1 MRLVKISLIG
11 GKTKLETLIRI
22 FSDITEPIEVEK
34 DVKILPGA
42 NTIIT
47 TIEKI
52 ASWGR
57 RSSLWPLTFGLAC
70 CAIEM
75 MATGA
80 SHYDLDRFG
89 IIFRASPRHSDVMI
103 VAGTVTKKM
112 APVLVNLYHQMPEP
126 RYVIAMGSCAC
137 SGGIFNT
144 YSTVQGVDEILPV
157 DVYIPGCPPRPESL
171 IEGILKLQ
179 EKIKNKSN
187 LRIKDKDGSFGD
199 SEDNKR

>member
-1 MRLVKISLIG
+1 MIHIVD
-11 GKTKLETLIRI
+11 TV
-22 FSDITEPIEVEK
+22 TEPVEIEK
-34 DVKILPGA
+34 GIKIVPAA

-47 TIEKI
+47 TLDKI

-89 IIFRASPRHSDVMI
+89 IIFRATPRQADVMI
-103 VAGTVTKKM
+103 IAGTVTKKIS
-112 APVLVNLYHQMPEP
+112 PVIVNLYHQMPEP

-157 DVYIPGCPPRPESL
+157 DVYIPGCPPRPEAL
-171 IEGILKLQ
+171 IDGVLKLQ
-179 EKIKNKSN
+179 EKIKSDLHKKTGCISGLCLIDKSE
-187 LRIKDKDGSFGD
+187 RRCSYE
-199 SEDNKR
+199 SYRDNKKD

>member
-1 MRLVKISLIG
+1 MIHIID
-11 GKTKLETLIRI
+11 TL
-22 FSDITEPIEVEK
+22 TEPVEVEK
-34 DVKILPGA
+34 GVKIIPAA

-47 TIEKI
+47 KINKI

-70 CAIEM
+70 CAIEL
-75 MATGA
+75 MATAA

-89 IIFRASPRHSDVMI
+89 IILRATPRQADVMI

-112 APVLVNLYHQMPEP
+112 APVIVNLYHQMAEP

-157 DVYIPGCPPRPESL
+157 DVYIPGCPPRPEAL
-171 IEGILKLQ
+171 IDGILKLQ
-179 EKIKNKSN
+179 EKIKNSITGGIIEN
-187 LRIKDKDGSFGD
+187 RRG
-199 SEDNKR
+199 NK

>member
-1 MRLVKISLIG
+1 M
-11 GKTKLETLIRI
+11 IRI
-22 FSDITEPIEVEK
+22 LGNITEPIEVEK
-34 DVKILPGA
+34 GLKIVPGA

-47 TIEKI
+47 TIDKI

-80 SHYDLDRFG
+80 SHYDLDRLG
-89 IIFRASPRHSDVMI
+89 IIFRATPRQSDVMI

-112 APVLVNLYHQMPEP
+112 APVLINLYHQMAEP

-157 DVYIPGCPPRPESL
+157 DVYIPGCPPRPETL

-179 EKIKNKSN
+179 EKIKNEPYTKERCLSGVCLIDKSDLKGRDES
-187 LRIKDKDGSFGD
+187 LRDI
-199 SEDNKR
+199 EENKG

>member
-1 MRLVKISLIG
+1 MAGLIKI
-11 GKTKLETLIRI
+11 
-22 FSDITEPIEVEK
+22 FDNNTEPVEVEK
-34 DVKILPGA
+34 DIKVVPAA

-47 TIEKI
+47 TIDKL

-89 IIFRASPRHSDVMI
+89 IIFRASPRQADVMI
-103 VAGTVTKKM
+103 IAGTVTKKM
-112 APVLVNLYHQMPEP
+112 APVIVNLYHQMSEP

-157 DVYIPGCPPRPESL
+157 DVYIPGCPPRPEAL
-171 IEGILKLQ
+171 IEGILNLQ
-179 EKIKNKSN
+179 EKIKNQSYTKANFSSGVC
-187 LRIKDKDGSFGD
+187 LIKESKTQEKNETDRNRRES
-199 SEDNKR
+199 